1 MTTSSVA
8 PYAPVVLKLLQNPL
22 FSDDAAAWNLLLTY
36 LTPVQEYFARTGLEV
51 RVHEEDGFAY
61 LHQPAIE
68 DEQGQLIVLP
78 RLTRRDRLTYHTTLL
93 CVILREWLDQ
103 FESTHLDAGKCTITD
118 DQLREQLVPF
128 LPGRTNERAMLRR
141 MDSAIERLVELGFL
155 KRMPGTEKPV
165 YFEVRRI
172 LKAKIDAEKLA
183 EIKEKLVNHGS
194 TDDESE
200 SSIGEGP
207 RQQRRRVGWVSS
219 TAARGL

>member
-1 MTTSSVA
+1 MTTSAVS

-22 FSDDAAAWNLLLTY
+22 FSDEAAAWNLLLTY
-36 LTPVQEYFARTGLEV
+36 LTPVQEYFARIGLEV

-68 DEQGQLIVLP
+68 DEEGQAVVLP

-103 FESTHLDAGKCTITD
+103 FETTHLDVGKCTITD
-118 DQLREQLVPF
+118 DQLREQLMPF
-128 LPGRTNERAMLRR
+128 LAARTDERALLRR

-155 KRMPGTEKPV
+155 KRIPNTEKPA

-183 EIKEKLVNHGS
+183 HYGTAES
-194 TDDESE
+194 ESE
-200 SSIGEGP
+200 SSPG
-207 RQQRRRVGWVSS
+207 
-219 TAARGL
+219 